1 MAEYGKLS
9 PCDIGR
15 PCLLNPTQGAYQKQ
29 KSGVVVDETKT
40 ILKVRVEGEIYDW
53 KFSKKDMLRTGR
65 DKNTFPCY
73 QLLFT
78 NVI

>member
-40 ILKVRVEGEIYDW
+40 L
-53 KFSKKDMLRTGR
+53 LR
-65 DKNTFPCY
+65 
-73 QLLFT
+73 LFT
-78 NVI
+78 PFNFLYMADYE